1 MELKLKNKVG
11 YGLGA
16 LAKDLISPIWG
27 SYLMFFYTDIF
38 GISGTAAGVLLFV
51 ARIWDAINDPMMG
64 VIVDKTK
71 TRWGRYRPYIL
82 IAPIPLYIF
91 AILTFTVP
99 DLTSTGKLIWAYV
112 TYIGTGMAF
121 TAYDVPMWG
130 MISTLTRSENDRNQM
145 ISYMRNISTAG
156 YLIMVYATLPLVSIL
171 GHGNQ
176 SIGFRNLM
184 IILCAVSYVF
194 ALICFF
200 STKERY
206 NTESNAATLK
216 DMVRSLLVNRPLMI
230 LMICMVVM
238 YIFMN
243 MPSAVGMY
251 FIMYN
256 LQATEMIGIGL
267 MIPTLASFIGIFIA
281 PAMAKRFGG
290 KQTIIMGFTA
300 YFIFGILGF
309 FFCSTNFYAYAVVC
323 VLQGIC
329 CGLPSVLLSA
339 YIVDCSD
346 WAEWKY
352 GVRCDGTAFSLQ
364 SFAVK
369 AGQALS
375 GAIGGFVLGMT
386 GYVAGEAVQSPAVIT
401 GLSAARYL
409 APAVLA
415 VFTAGI
421 MMLYPI
427 TKEMKEQI
435 TKELEERRK
444 NVNTASVAS
453 NNM

>member
-1 MELKLKNKVG
+1 MELKAKNKIG
-11 YGLGA
+11 FGLGT
-16 LAKDLISPIWG
+16 LGKDLISPIWG

-38 GISGTAAGVLLFV
+38 GISGTAAGILLFV

-82 IAPIPLYIF
+82 LAPIPLYLF

-99 DLTSTGKLIWAYV
+99 NLASTGKLIWAYV

-130 MISTLTRSENDRNQM
+130 MLSTLTKSDDDRNQM
-145 ISYMRNISTAG
+145 ISYLRNFSTAG
-156 YLIMVYATLPLVSIL
+156 YLVMVYAALPLVSIL
-171 GHGNQ
+171 GHGSQ
-176 SIGFRNLM
+176 SAGFRNLM
-184 IILCAVSYVF
+184 IVTCAVSYIF

-206 NTESNAATLK
+206 NTESNSATLK
-216 DMVRSLLVNRPLMI
+216 DMIKSLIINKPLMI
-230 LMICMVVM
+230 LIISMTVM
-238 YIFMN
+238 YIFQN
-243 MPSAVGMY
+243 MPSAVGTY

-256 LQATEMIGIGL
+256 LQAPDMVGLGL
-267 MIPTLASFIGIFIA
+267 MLPTLASFVGIFIA
-281 PAMAKRFGG
+281 PYIAKKLGG
-290 KQTIIMGFTA
+290 KQTIIVGFAA
-300 YFIFGILGF
+300 YIILGILGF
-309 FFCSTNFYAYAVVC
+309 IVASKNFSAYAVVAF
-323 VLQGIC
+323 LQGVC

-386 GYVAGEAVQSPAVIT
+386 GYAAGEAVQADSAIA
-401 GLSAARYL
+401 GLNAARYL
-409 APAVLA
+409 APAALA
-415 VFTAGI
+415 LVTVGI
-421 MMLYPI
+421 MALYPI
-427 TKEMKEQI
+427 TKEMKAQI
-435 TKELEERRK
+435 MAELEERRK
-444 NVNTASVAS
+444 QKEV
-453 NNM
+453 

>member
-1 MELKLKNKVG
+1 MELKLKNKIG
-11 YGLGA
+11 YSLGT

-27 SYLMFFYTDIF
+27 SYLMFFYTDVF
-38 GISGTAAGVLLFV
+38 GISGTAAGLLLFV

-71 TRWGRYRPYIL
+71 TKWGRYRPYIL

-99 DLTSTGKLIWAYV
+99 NLAPTGKLIWAYV

-130 MISTLTRSENDRNQM
+130 LLSTLTRSENDRNQM
-145 ISYMRNISTAG
+145 ISLLRNVSTAG
-156 YLIMVYATLPLVSIL
+156 YLVMVYATLPLVSIL
-171 GHGNQ
+171 GNGSQ
-176 SIGFRNLM
+176 AAGFRNLM
-184 IILCAVSYVF
+184 IVLCVISYLF

-200 STKERY
+200 STKEQY
-206 NTESNAATLK
+206 NTESNAASLK
-216 DMVRSLLVNRPLMI
+216 DMIKSLIINRPLMVLI
-230 LMICMVVM
+230 ICMAVM

-243 MPSAVGMY
+243 MPSAVGTY

-256 LQATEMIGIGL
+256 LGAPELIGIGL

-281 PAMAKRFGG
+281 PAVAKKLGG
-290 KQTIIMGFTA
+290 KKTIIVGFAA
-300 YFIFGILGF
+300 YFILGVLGF
-309 FFCSTNFYAYAVVC
+309 FLASSNFYAYAAVS

-329 CGLPSVLLSA
+329 CGLPNVLLST

-364 SFAVK
+364 SFAIK

-386 GYVAGEAVQSPAVIT
+386 GYVAGEAVQSAAVIT

-409 APAVLA
+409 APAALA
-415 VFTAGI
+415 VITAGI

-427 TKEMKEQI
+427 TSELKAQI
-435 TKELEERRK
+435 TKELEERRAK
-444 NVNTASVAS
+444 E
-453 NNM
+453 

>member
-1 MELKLKNKVG
+1 MELKMRNKVG
-11 YGLGA
+11 YSLGT

-38 GISGTAAGVLLFV
+38 GISGTAAGILLFV
-51 ARIWDAINDPMMG
+51 ARIWDAVNDPMMG

-71 TRWGRYRPYIL
+71 TKWGRYRPYIL
-82 IAPIPLYIF
+82 IAPIPLYLF

-121 TAYDVPMWG
+121 TAFDVPMWG
-130 MISTLTRSENDRNQM
+130 MLSTLTRSEDDRNQM
-145 ISYMRNISTAG
+145 ISYLRNISTAG
-156 YLIMVYATLPLVSIL
+156 YLVMVYATLPLVSIF
-171 GHGNQ
+171 GRGNQ
-176 SIGFRNLM
+176 TVGFRNLM
-184 IILCAVSYVF
+184 IALCLVSYVF

-206 NTESNAATLK
+206 NTESNSATLGEMMK
-216 DMVRSLLVNRPLMI
+216 SLLINRPLMVLI
-230 LMICMVVM
+230 ICMTVM
-238 YIFMN
+238 YIFQN
-243 MPSAVGMY
+243 MPSAVGTY

-256 LQATEMIGIGL
+256 LQAPELVGMGL
-267 MIPTLASFIGIFIA
+267 MIPTLASFVGIFIA
-281 PAMAKRFGG
+281 PYIAKKVGG
-290 KQTIIMGFTA
+290 KQTILLGFLA
-300 YFIFGILGF
+300 FLVLGVLGF
-309 FFCSTNFYAYAVVC
+309 FVASKNFYAYVV
-323 VLQGIC
+323 VAALQGVC

-369 AGQALS
+369 AGQALA
-375 GAIGGFVLGMT
+375 GAIGGIVLGMT
-386 GYVAGEAVQSPAVIT
+386 GYAAGEAVQADSVIT

-409 APAVLA
+409 APALLA
-415 VFTAGI
+415 LVSVGI
-421 MMLYPI
+421 MWLYSI
-427 TKEMKEQI
+427 TKEMKAQI
-435 TKELEERRK
+435 TKDLEERRK
-444 NVNTASVAS
+444 AN
-453 NNM
+453 

>member
-1 MELKLKNKVG
+1 MELKLKNKLG
-11 YGLGA
+11 YGLGT

-38 GISGTAAGVLLFV
+38 GISGTAAGLLLFI

-99 DLTSTGKLIWAYV
+99 DLAPTGKLIWAYV

-121 TAYDVPMWG
+121 TAYDVPLWG
-130 MISTLTRSENDRNQM
+130 MLSTLTRSENDRNQM
-145 ISYMRNISTAG
+145 ISFLRNISTAG
-156 YLIMVYATLPLVSIL
+156 YLVMVYATLPLVSIL
-171 GHGNQ
+171 GNGSQ
-176 SIGFRNLM
+176 SAGFRNLM
-184 IILCAVSYVF
+184 IVLCVVSYIF

-200 STKERY
+200 STNEKY
-206 NTESNAATLK
+206 NTESNAASLK
-216 DMVRSLLVNRPLMI
+216 DMVKSLIINRPLMI
-230 LMICMVVM
+230 LIICMTVM

-243 MPSAVGMY
+243 MPSAVGTY

-256 LQATEMIGIGL
+256 LGTPELIGIGL
-267 MIPTLASFIGIFIA
+267 MIPTLASFVGIFIA
-281 PAMAKRFGG
+281 PIVAKKLGG
-290 KQTIIMGFTA
+290 KQTIVVGFAA
-300 YFIFGILGF
+300 YFILGVLGF
-309 FFCSTNFYAYAVVC
+309 FFASKNFYAYAAVSA
-323 VLQGIC
+323 LQGVC
-329 CGLPSVLLSA
+329 CGLPNVLLSA

-386 GYVAGEAVQSPAVIT
+386 GYVAGEAVQSGAVIT

-409 APAVLA
+409 APAALA
-415 VFTAGI
+415 VITAVI
-421 MMLYPI
+421 MRFYPI
-427 TKEMKEQI
+427 TKEMKAQI
-435 TKELEERRK
+435 MKELEERRMK
-444 NVNTASVAS
+444 G
-453 NNM
+453 

>member
-1 MELKLKNKVG
+1 MELKLKNKLG
-11 YGLGA
+11 YSLGT

-38 GISGTAAGVLLFV
+38 GISGTAAGILLFV

-71 TRWGRYRPYIL
+71 TKWGKYRPYIL
-82 IAPIPLYIF
+82 IMPIPLYIF
-91 AILTFTVP
+91 AILTFTTP
-99 DLTSTGKLIWAYV
+99 DLAPTGKLIWAYV

-121 TAYDVPMWG
+121 TAFDVPMWG
-130 MISTLTRSENDRNQM
+130 MLSTLTKSENDRNQM
-145 ISYMRNISTAG
+145 ISFLRNVSTAG
-156 YLIMVYATLPLVSIL
+156 YLVMVYATLPLVSIL
-171 GHGNQ
+171 GHGDQ
-176 SIGFRNLM
+176 SVGFRNLM
-184 IILCAVSYVF
+184 ILVCAISYVF

-216 DMVRSLLVNRPLMI
+216 EMAKSLLINRPLMI
-230 LMICMVVM
+230 LIFCMTVM

-243 MPSAVGMY
+243 MPSAVGTY

-256 LQATEMIGIGL
+256 LQAPEKIGIGL
-267 MIPTLASFIGIFIA
+267 MIPTLASFVGIFIA
-281 PAMAKRFGG
+281 PLLAKKLGG
-290 KQTIIMGFTA
+290 KRTIILGFAA
-300 YFIFGILGF
+300 YFVFGILGF
-309 FFCSTNFYAYAVVC
+309 FLASKNFYAYAVAAS
-323 VLQGIC
+323 LQGVC
-329 CGLPSVLLSA
+329 CGLPSVLISA

-364 SFAVK
+364 SFAIK

-375 GAIGGFVLGMT
+375 GAIGGFVLGLT
-386 GYVAGEAVQSPAVIT
+386 GYVAGEAVQTQAVIT

-415 VFTAGI
+415 VVTAGI

-427 TKEMKEQI
+427 TKDMKMQI
-435 TKELEERRK
+435 TEELEERRIK
-444 NVNTASVAS
+444 SK
-453 NNM
+453 